1 MSTITAVQHK
11 GSANVPV
18 RNLNWLPDN
27 QHSLSTKHLSIVYL
41 NTTNPGVYL
50 NLPTPFAHHVHKKG
64 PSGLISLAILSTS
77 GFSHHHSHVL
87 HAAECQKKLIPT
99 HTQATGFVCLF
110 KVTAIF
116 PPFIWSS
123 NESAKSGWIRLSFF
137 HKTVCDV
144 VVQCTLC
151 RASLRDAN

>member
-11 GSANVPV
+11 RSTNVPV
-18 RNLNWLPDN
+18 
-27 QHSLSTKHLSIVYL
+27 SLSTKHLSIAHL
-41 NTTNPGVYL
+41 NTTNPGLYL
-50 NLPTPFAHHVHKKG
+50 NLPTPLQEMSLRTNFISYFIYISFFLTTTAIKG
-64 PSGLISLAILSTS
+64 CPSHSRKSEETISLT
-77 GFSHHHSHVL
+77 HM
-87 HAAECQKKLIPT
+87 

-110 KVTAIF
+110 KVTVLF

-137 HKTVCDV
+137 HRIGCDV
-144 VVQCTLC
+144 VVQSTHG